1 MNNIRLGLVLQDDSM
16 VTFTDCISFSF
27 EKERYLPYAKADGRF
42 LLKSKPSFSVWQ
54 VKKIHLWVNSLRR
67 HCGIPDTL
75 SIVCGKE
82 GYVLSFSSRGYSL
95 LLSQNE
101 PYPEINANVTLD
113 SLISKNLSVP
123 EISCEQN
130 TPNIEYIYV
139 KEKSTV
145 WDAVTA
151 YSIKAVGNYPYIR
164 GENIVF
170 ITPNMGNTIDLS
182 SEKVIEEGSAIRS
195 TQLLSTVNMA
205 DINGD
210 YTYTRSDDTADQLGI
225 VRNKYYPLDY
235 QWLYSPDD
243 GLKAKLDYAGRGVK
257 ELSMT
262 FIGTSSVDIMD
273 LISCPGVLGGKRV
286 HYLKVWGNRQG
297 LFTQLKS
304 YEDAYK

>member
-1 MNNIRLGLVLQDDSM
+1 MNNIKLEIVLQDGRI
-16 VTFTDCISFSF
+16 VTLTDCVSFSF
-27 EKERYLPYAKADGRF
+27 EKERYLPYTKADGRF
-42 LLKSKPSFSVWQ
+42 LLKSKPLFSVWQ
-54 VKKIHLWVNSLRR
+54 VKKLHLWINSFRR

-75 SIVCGKE
+75 SLVRGKE
-82 GYVLSFSSRGYSL
+82 GYMLSFSSRGYSL

-113 SLISKNLSVP
+113 TLISKNLSVP

-130 TPNIEYIYV
+130 TPQVGYIYV

-164 GENIVF
+164 GENRVC
-170 ITPNMGNTIDLS
+170 ITPNMGRTIDLS
-182 SEKVIEEGSAIRS
+182 SEKVIEEGSAIKS
-195 TQLLSTVNMA
+195 TQLLSTINMA

-210 YTYTRSDDTADQLGI
+210 YSYTRSDDTAVQLGI
-225 VRNKYYPLDY
+225 VRSKYYPLDY
-235 QWLYSPDD
+235 QWLYAPDD
-243 GLKAKLDYAGRGVK
+243 GLKAKLDYAARGVK

-262 FIGTSSVDIMD
+262 FIGTWGEDIMD
-273 LISCPGVLGGKRV
+273 LIKCSGVLGGRRV